1 MSKIIHENLQRVQ
14 KSLEKLYDMN
24 LDVDISDY
32 LVDEE
37 RAKQSMDWD
46 AFYSQLSFENMTQ
59 ESEITI
65 NGCVIINEEQG
76 HGLPEYNGV
85 GLGLYLDEDVV
96 SCIEEQD
103 PYKAIDNTNF
113 KQYQT
118 LLEEASH
125 LIYAM
130 NGIKYQ
136 KPFTKL
142 EQEIQACVD
151 QFILT
156 VFNVGRLNKGAI
168 PKGYIDYFTNPDIDV
183 ESHMNSEFR
192 ERYETASRTGARY
205 CKHLYE
211 SHLRNFNPKLF
222 NREVCEFYNE
232 TQNGKIRRV
241 DIIRNSGKRRKIP
254 RINLNDSN

>member
-1 MSKIIHENLQRVQ
+1 MSKIIYKNLQRVQ
-14 KSLEKLYDMN
+14 KSLEKLYDLN
-24 LDVDISDY
+24 LGADIYDY

-37 RAKQSMDWD
+37 RAKQSIDWD

-65 NGCVIINEEQG
+65 NGCVIVNEEDN
-76 HGLPEYNGV
+76 HGLLDYKGV
-85 GLGLYLDEDVV
+85 GLGLYFDEDVV
-96 SCIEEQD
+96 SCLEEND
-103 PYKAIDNTNF
+103 PYKAIDNVNF

-156 VFNVGRLNKGAI
+156 VFNVGRLNNGVI
-168 PKGYIDYFTNPDIDV
+168 PKGYIDYFTNPDIDI

-192 ERYETASRTGARY
+192 ERYETASRNGAKY
-205 CKHLYE
+205 CKYLYE
-211 SHLRNFNPKLF
+211 SHFKNFDQKLF
-222 NREVCEFYNE
+222 RQEVCEFYGK

-241 DIIRNSGKRRKIP
+241 DITGNSGKIRKIP
-254 RINLNDSN
+254 RINLDHSN